1 MFGGWGTEVSQKA
14 GRVEPQW
21 QEAVNCCLGT
31 AALALK
37 WVREQPR
44 HSPHRLGGKRAT
56 TKIKDIEGITEN
68 CFVCLPL
75 AVPFSF
81 SVMCLMYIE
90 GVSSSIIS
98 IICLVLLKWKHCIS
112 VLVIRCRR
120 VSATLLKCSPSGTRN
135 ITIKFQLFLATV
147 WEYLNRY

>member
-31 AALALK
+31 AALVLK

-44 HSPHRLGGKRAT
+44 HLPHRPGGRRAT

-68 CFVCLPL
+68 CFACLPL
-75 AVPFSF
+75 AVLFSF
-81 SVMCLMYIE
+81 SVMCLIYIE
-90 GVSSSIIS
+90 GVSSSVIS

-112 VLVIRCRR
+112 VLVIHCRR
-120 VSATLLKCSPSGTRN
+120 VSATLLKCCLQEQETSQLN
-135 ITIKFQLFLATV
+135 ISSFWQQFGNT
-147 WEYLNRY
+147 